1 MNEKGTKRREWVKTA
16 AIIFLSVMLVLTF
29 FSNTIMNYSLPEVAA
44 QYVQSG
50 TITAKI
56 RGTGA
61 VESGDPYEVKTKLT
75 GRTIE
80 SVQVKAGDTVQ
91 KGDVL
96 FVLQEGEESE
106 DLTAAKDKLEL
117 AEITYEL
124 ALKKAQAAFLTGGL
138 SEEVYHNMQAGVTTS
153 YTEYYNRML
162 AAEAKIDEYEKRADE
177 IANKIK
183 DVTNLKDNLGYD
195 VPNTT
200 AEEQA
205 YNAAKAEY
213 DKRNAEIELRKQ
225 DLKTNQEELYAAEK
239 LIRDYNLGLIDP
251 TVSGSDITEDDIAE
265 ARKKVEILPNL
276 IKDIG
281 YNISSLEKALEPYKA
296 EMDKKKA
303 DLDNKTENK
312 GSINALT
319 RELGNWQKEQAANEA
334 KLKEA
339 QEARDQIVKEI
350 GIEMGGEGIDLS
362 TPRKELED
370 AREAVQKLEG
380 ELVGGVVEAPI
391 SGIISSVSVVAG
403 NKTSD
408 EAGAKV
414 LAVMQPEGKGFTLSF
429 SVTNEQAKRVAVGDR
444 AELVNAWQYDDVTVT
459 LASIKPD
466 KNEPGQKKLLTFDV
480 TGSVTAGQTLNLS
493 VGQKSANYDCLVPNS
508 AVREDNNG
516 KFILIVETKPSPL
529 GNRYYAS
536 RVDVEVIASDD
547 KLSAVNGALE
557 GYEFVITTST
567 APVEAGQLV
576 RLAEN

>member
-56 RGTGA
+56 RGTGT

-80 SVQVKAGDTVQ
+80 SVNVKAGDTVQ

-117 AEITYEL
+117 AEINYEL

-162 AAEAKIDEYEKRADE
+162 AAEAKISEYEKKADE
-177 IANKIK
+177 ITNKINE
-183 DVTNLKDNLGYD
+183 VTNLKDNLAYD
-195 VPNTT
+195 VPDTT
-200 AEEQA
+200 GEEQA

-213 DKRNAEIELRKQ
+213 DKRNEEIELRKS
-225 DLKTNQEELYAAEK
+225 DLKAKKDELYAAEK
-239 LIRDYNLGLIDP
+239 LIRDYEDGL
-251 TVSGSDITEDDIAE
+251 TVSGGDEDTEKVIAE
-265 ARKKVEILPNL
+265 ARKKLEILPKQ
-276 IKDIG
+276 IIEIEG
-281 YNISSLEKALEPYKA
+281 NIASLEKALEPYKV

-303 DLDNKTENK
+303 ALDSKTENK

-339 QEARDQIVKEI
+339 QEARDQVVKEI

-370 AREAVQKLEG
+370 ARETVMKLES

-408 EAGAKV
+408 ESGAKV

-429 SVTNEQAKRVAVGDR
+429 SVTNEQAKRVAVGDK
-444 AELVNAWQYDDVTVT
+444 AELVNAWQYDDVTAT

-466 KNEPGQKKLLTFDV
+466 TNEPGQKKLLTFDV
-480 TGSVTAGQTLNLS
+480 TGSVTAGQSLNLS

-508 AVREDNNG
+508 AIREDNNG
-516 KFILIVETKPSPL
+516 KFILIVETRPSPL
-529 GNRYYAS
+529 GNRYYAT